1 MIQEK
6 HLTFTINLLV
16 SLFFLTV
23 LIVPKGYNYAPII
36 LSAIGLIYFIPLK
49 KNYLLTLKIK
59 KLIFLFYFI
68 SPHSYYLSLSIK
80 MGLEK

>member
-36 LSAIGLIYFIPLK
+36 
-49 KNYLLTLKIK
+49 
-59 KLIFLFYFI
+59 
-68 SPHSYYLSLSIK
+68 
-80 MGLEK
+80 